1 MARTTPLT
9 ATRPAAPLS
18 PAVAPRVLI
27 VDDDHDSAAALA
39 AMLVRA
45 GHDIVTS
52 HEGRGVPAMVQA
64 HRPDAVLLDIGLPDL
79 DGFKVCRLVRE
90 LPEGRDVLMIAVTG
104 WNRLPD
110 RVLAEAAGFDAHVGK
125 PVEPADVVALLD
137 RLLQAR
143 ESGRPASPAP

>member
-9 ATRPAAPLS
+9 ATRPAAPLA
-18 PAVAPRVLI
+18 PAAAPRVLI

-104 WNRLPD
+104 WNRSPD

-143 ESGRPASPAP
+143 ESGRPAPTP